1 MRTPFTFFISALL
14 LLAGIAPAQAAE
26 VYATGRAYLYTGPG
40 NEYAQGKRVTRGERL
55 DLIGCEKTLNWCA
68 VRTLENDIGWIDPN
82 SIRTP
87 RRGYSAGY
95 TVFDMK
101 ADGSLRI
108 VIFKPHN
115 RPPHYPY
122 HPGKPKPRPERPPVA
137 EKPAPEQKYKS
148 MLPSKGYNPLC
159 PMGVKDC

>member
-1 MRTPFTFFISALL
+1 MRTLFFLSAALL
-14 LLAGIAPAQAAE
+14 LSVIAPIPAQAAE
-26 VYATGRAYLYTGPG
+26 VYATGRAYLYGGPG
-40 NEYAQGKRVTRGERL
+40 DEYAQGKRVSRGEKL

-68 VRTLENDIGWIDPN
+68 VRTLENDIGWINPN
-82 SIRTP
+82 YIRTP

-95 TVFDMK
+95 TVFDMR

-122 HPGKPKPRPERPPVA
+122 HPGKPQPRPDKPPAA
-137 EKPAPEQKYKS
+137 EKPAPEPKYKS
-148 MLPSKGYNPLC
+148 MLPKKGYNPLC